1 MRDSAAEKGE
11 KASGRITRK
20 KTFFWKTCRELSV
33 NRYLYIM
40 AIPVILYYIIFHYM
54 PMYGAQI
61 AFKEFDIG
69 KGIWNSPWVGIK
81 HFIDFTQGIY
91 FWRLM
96 RNTFLISLYQLLFS
110 FPAPIILALLLNELR
125 SDRLKRFVQTAVYL
139 PHFISMVV
147 ICGMVLDF
155 VSRTGVVVQVMALF
169 GFEPVALMTKPQY
182 FRPVYIISGIWQEI
196 GWGSIIYLSALAS
209 IDQEQYEAATIDGAG
224 RFKKMFYITLPGILP
239 TITILLILRIG
250 QVMNVGFEKIILL
263 YNSSIYETADVIS
276 SFVYRRGLGES
287 FQFSF
292 TSAVGLFSSV
302 INFILIISANHL
314 SKKIG
319 ETSLW

>member
-1 MRDSAAEKGE
+1 MAGKGE
-11 KASGRITRK
+11 LRPGGVAQKR
-20 KTFFWKTCRELSV
+20 TFFWKLRREFSI
-33 NRYLYIM
+33 NRWLYIM
-40 AIPVILYYIIFHYM
+40 AVPVILYYVIFHYM

-61 AFKEFDIG
+61 AFKEFDIS
-69 KGIWNSPWVGIK
+69 KGIWGSPWVGFK
-81 HFIDFTQGIY
+81 HFIDFVQGMY

-96 RNTFLISLYQLLFS
+96 RNTFLISFYQLIFS
-110 FPAPIILALLLNELR
+110 FPMPIVLALLLNELR
-125 SDRLKRFVQTAVYL
+125 NERFKRFVQTAIYL

-155 VSRTGVVVQVMALF
+155 VSRTGIIVQIMALF
-169 GFEPVALMTKPQY
+169 GFEPASLMTRPQY

-196 GWGSIIYLSALAS
+196 GWGSIIYLSSLAS

-239 TITILLILRIG
+239 TITILFILRIG

-302 INFILIISANHL
+302 INFILIISANQL

>member
-1 MRDSAAEKGE
+1 MGKGRAPFRSAA
-11 KASGRITRK
+11 RK
-20 KTFFWKTCRELSV
+20 ESICRKLRRELSV

-40 AIPVILYYIIFHYM
+40 SIPVILYYVVFHYL

-69 KGIWNSPWVGIK
+69 KGIWNSPWVGFR
-81 HFIDFTQGIY
+81 HFTEFVGGMY

-96 RNTFLISLYQLLFS
+96 RNTFLISFYQLLFS
-110 FPAPIILALLLNELR
+110 FPAPIVLALLLNELR
-125 SDRLKRFVQTAVYL
+125 SDKFKRFVQTAIYL

-155 VSRTGVVVQVMALF
+155 VSRTGIVVQILALF
-169 GFEPVALMTKPQY
+169 GFEPVALMTNPRY

-224 RFKKMFYITLPGILP
+224 RFKKMLHITLPGILP

-292 TSAVGLFSSV
+292 TSAVGLFSSI
-302 INFILIISANHL
+302 INFILIVSANQL

>member
-1 MRDSAAEKGE
+1 MKRERAPSGGAA
-11 KASGRITRK
+11 RK
-20 KTFFWKTCRELSV
+20 ESVCRKIRRELSV

-40 AIPVILYYIIFHYM
+40 AVPVILYYVIFHYL

-69 KGIWNSPWVGIK
+69 KGIWNSPWVGFR
-81 HFIDFTQGIY
+81 HFTEFVGGMY

-96 RNTFLISLYQLLFS
+96 RNTFLISFYQLLFS

-125 SDRLKRFVQTAVYL
+125 SERFKRFVQTAIYL

-155 VSRTGVVVQVMALF
+155 VSRTGIVVQILALF
-169 GFEPVALMTKPQY
+169 GFEPVALMTKPRY

-224 RFKKMFYITLPGILP
+224 RFRKMFHITLPGILP

-302 INFILIISANHL
+302 INFILIVSANQL

>member
-1 MRDSAAEKGE
+1 MEKGE
-11 KASGRITRK
+11 VSPGGGITG
-20 KTFFWKTCRELSV
+20 KTAFLWKVRRELSI

-40 AIPVILYYIIFHYM
+40 AMPVILYYIIFHYL

-69 KGIWNSPWVGIK
+69 KGIWSSPWVGLK

-96 RNTFLISLYQLLFS
+96 RNTFLISFYQLLFS
-110 FPAPIILALLLNELR
+110 FPAPIVLALLLNELR
-125 SDRLKRFVQTAVYL
+125 GERLKRFVQTAVYL

-155 VSRTGVVVQVMALF
+155 VSRTGIAVQVMALF
-169 GFEPVALMTKPQY
+169 GFKPVALMTDPRY
-182 FRPVYIISGIWQEI
+182 FRPVYIISGIWQEA

-302 INFILIISANHL
+302 INFILIISANQL

>member
-1 MRDSAAEKGE
+1 
-11 KASGRITRK
+11 
-20 KTFFWKTCRELSV
+20 
-33 NRYLYIM
+33 
-40 AIPVILYYIIFHYM
+40 
-54 PMYGAQI
+54 
-61 AFKEFDIG
+61 
-69 KGIWNSPWVGIK
+69 
-81 HFIDFTQGIY
+81 
-91 FWRLM
+91 
-96 RNTFLISLYQLLFS
+96 
-110 FPAPIILALLLNELR
+110 
-125 SDRLKRFVQTAVYL
+125 
-139 PHFISMVV
+139 MVV

-155 VSRTGVVVQVMALF
+155 VSRTGIVVQIMTLF
-169 GFEPVALMTKPQY
+169 GFEPAALMTKPQY
-182 FRPVYIISGIWQEI
+182 FRRIYIISGIWQEV

-224 RFKKMFYITLPGILP
+224 RFRKMFYITLPGILP
-239 TITILLILRIG
+239 TVTILFILRIG

-292 TSAVGLFSSV
+292 TSAVGLFSSL
-302 INFILIISANHL
+302 INFILIISANQL

>member
-1 MRDSAAEKGE
+1 
-11 KASGRITRK
+11 
-20 KTFFWKTCRELSV
+20 
-33 NRYLYIM
+33 M
-40 AIPVILYYIIFHYM
+40 AVPVVMYYVVFHYL

-61 AFKEFDIG
+61 AFKSFDIAQ
-69 KGIWNSPWVGIK
+69 GIWKSPWVGFQ
-81 HFIDFTQGIY
+81 HFTEFVTGIY

-96 RNTFLISLYQLLFS
+96 RNTLLISLYQLVFS

-125 SDRLKRFVQTAVYL
+125 SEKFKRFIQTAVYL

-155 VSRTGVVVQVMALF
+155 VSRTGVVVQLMTFF
-169 GFEPVALMTKPQY
+169 GFEPVSLMTRPQY

-224 RFKKMFYITLPGILP
+224 RFKKMLHITIPGILP

-263 YNSSIYETADVIS
+263 YNSSIYEVADVIS

-302 INFILIISANHL
+302 INFILIVSANQL
-314 SKKIG
+314 SKKIS

>member
-1 MRDSAAEKGE
+1 VAESGKKKPFSE
-11 KASGRITRK
+11 KIL
-20 KTFFWKTCRELSV
+20 RELSI

-40 AIPVILYYIIFHYM
+40 ALPVAAYYLVFHYF

-61 AFKEFDIG
+61 AFKDFEIA
-69 KGIWNSPWVGIK
+69 KGIWKSPWAGLK
-81 HFIDFTQGIY
+81 YFKEFIGGIY
-91 FWRLM
+91 FWRLIK
-96 RNTFLISLYQLLFS
+96 NTFLISFYQLIFS

-125 SDRLKRFVQTAVYL
+125 NERFKRLVQTAVYL

-147 ICGMVLDF
+147 VCGMVLDF
-155 VSRTGVVVQVMALF
+155 VSRTGIVVQILSLF
-169 GFEPVALMTKPQY
+169 GFAPVGLLTRPQY
-182 FRPVYIISGIWQEI
+182 FRSVYIISGIWQEI

-224 RFKKMFYITLPGILP
+224 RFRKMLCVTIPGILP

-250 QVMNVGFEKIILL
+250 QIMNVGFEKIILL
-263 YNSSIYETADVIS
+263 YNSSIYDVADVIS
-276 SFVYRRGLGES
+276 SFVYRKGLGEA
-287 FQFSF
+287 FQYSF
-292 TSAVGLFSSV
+292 TSAVGFFSSA
-302 INFILIISANHL
+302 INFILIITANQL